1 MTKREFME
9 AIVNGTMTEEIQAM
23 AAEELKKMD
32 AANAKRR
39 ERVSKKAQ
47 ENAPLIEKIVAEILT
62 DEPQTATII
71 GEKLGVSTQKASA
84 LCRQAVK
91 DGQADVTDVKIKG
104 KGMQKGYIAC

>member
-23 AAEELKKMD
+23 AAAEIEKMD

-62 DEPQTATII
+62 DEPQTATVI

-84 LCRQAVK
+84 LCRQAVR